1 MRLTAIQ
8 ILPSAGPEVSG
19 SNAGWLLGSL
29 TALVAVAVL
38 AAVVYTFVT
47 SGQPLG
53 QGGTGMSRQML
64 ALVLVG
70 GLMVLTGAAFTTTD
84 TQSRNLLV
92 GGVVASA
99 ASAVAFY
106 FASRSADTARQDVL
120 SAISMPTTET
130 VPHLVDLTIA
140 DAQALMSKTS
150 LILETPVGAQAT
162 AVVAGQTPAAG
173 TATRPGSKVTVT

>member
-1 MRLTAIQ
+1 
-8 ILPSAGPEVSG
+8 VSG

-38 AAVVYTFVT
+38 AAIVYNFLTRN
-47 SGQPLG
+47 QPAG
-53 QGGTGMSRQML
+53 QGGTGISRQML

-70 GLMVLTGAAFTTTD
+70 GLMVLTGAAFTTSD

-106 FASRSADTARQDVL
+106 FASRSADSARQDVL
-120 SAISMPTTET
+120 SAIGMPMTET
-130 VPHLVDLTIA
+130 VPHLVGLTVA
-140 DAQALMSKTS
+140 EAQALVSKTS
-150 LILETPVGAQAT
+150 LALETPVGAQAT
-162 AVVAGQTPAAG
+162 AVVTTQTPAAG
-173 TATRPGSKVTVT
+173 TSTRVGSKVTVT